1 MPDNLQKKRPEDAN
15 RINLSQ
21 RHEIDY
27 WCNKWSCTEDELR
40 QAVKKAGTDNV
51 EIVRN
56 YL

>member
-15 RINLSQ
+15 RINLNQ
-21 RHEIDY
+21 PHEIDY
-27 WCNKWSCTEDELR
+27 WCDKWSCTKDELK